1 MSLEIGMAGR
11 NRGVQKR
18 NTNETN
24 KRTGTGIHNDGDCS
38 QPAVPLSRTFP
49 RYLNCLLNRRIK
61 SIKRVT
67 TGCNFLHNESA
78 KGKVA

>member
-11 NRGVQKR
+11 NRGGVASR
-18 NTNETN
+18 NETRT
-24 KRTGTGIHNDGDCS
+24 KRINARGQVYTTTVIA
-38 QPAVPLSRTFP
+38 AVPLSRTFS